1 MNEMT
6 EDAMTSYSQFNDR
19 ISELRALSD
28 MEVTDAE
35 LIEAAKNGELVAR
48 QRLKMEDGTV
58 FNIGDS
64 VPISAEH
71 AFCNPEM
78 VTTKQ
83 HQANAA
89 KYEAAKNHLSIVN
102 RLANNVQEARRAV
115 GDTESLINILP
126 KQIKSVEISLNQ
138 LRERQETAEAELI
151 TALNQFL

>member
-6 EDAMTSYSQFNDR
+6 EDAMISYSQFNDR
-19 ISELRALSD
+19 ISELRALSN

-35 LIEAAKNGELVAR
+35 LVEAAKNGDLVAR

-71 AFCNPEM
+71 TFCNPEM

-89 KYEAAKNHLSIVN
+89 KYEAAKSHQSIVN
-102 RLANNVQEARRAV
+102 RLANDVQEARRAV

-126 KQIKSVEISLNQ
+126 KQIESVEISLNQ

-151 TALNQFL
+151 TALNQFQ